1 MKNKNFYNV
10 VNKTKLIDVF
20 KKNKV
25 MMNTYFG
32 QLPSTTGLYLDFS
45 KQDVYNQLVNAPGW
59 VATEPH
65 DDFTLYRRTSNF
77 RQSLFSSGTSLFTTG
92 TTSQDRYGL
101 VTTAGPG
108 LGNKVMYEI
117 IFTPIWNGQPVEST
131 KRYLQ
136 TWFIGNDPNSGDH
149 TRIMINAKDG
159 SSTLSM
165 DTIAVEGSS
174 TRTQVAEVP
183 LTYGLTKT
191 MKLIWDTNNH
201 TLELILDGNSVGTYP
216 FYGETVGYVN
226 LAGTSQAAY
235 KPNSYIG
242 ISSIEIKGVE

>member
-32 QLPSTTGLYLDFS
+32 QLPSTTGLYLDFT
-45 KQDVYNQLVNAPGW
+45 KQDDYNKLVNAAPW
-59 VATEPH
+59 VASEDHT
-65 DDFTLYRRTSNF
+65 DFTLYRRDANFTTSYGSF
-77 RQSLFSSGTSLFTTG
+77 GALLQTTG
-92 TTSQDRYGL
+92 TASTDRYGI

-117 IFTPIWNGQPVEST
+117 IFTPVWNGQPVES
-131 KRYLQ
+131 KERQLQ
-136 TWFIGNDPNSGDH
+136 TWFVGNDPTASDH
-149 TRIMINAKDG
+149 TRVKINALNG
-159 SSTLSM
+159 SSTLSI
-165 DTIAVEGSS
+165 DTITVEGSS
-174 TRTQVAEVP
+174 TRTEVVEVP

-191 MKLIWDTNNH
+191 MKLIWDTDNH
-201 TLELILDGNSVGTYP
+201 TLEFIFDGNSVGTYP
-216 FYGETVGYVN
+216 FYGDGVGYVS
-226 LAGTSQAAY
+226 LSGTSQAAY

-242 ISSIEIKGVE
+242 ISSVEIKGV